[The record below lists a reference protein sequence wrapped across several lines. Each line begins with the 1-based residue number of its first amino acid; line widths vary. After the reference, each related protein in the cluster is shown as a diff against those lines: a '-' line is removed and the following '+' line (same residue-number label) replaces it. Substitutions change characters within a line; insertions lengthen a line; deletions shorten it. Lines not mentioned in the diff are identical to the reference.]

1 MLCLS
6 KSPSDSVHPPKNDKI
21 HVIYQFFV
29 HPDKSRQAEVEYCL
43 EKNVNNPLIERVHLL
58 NEKIYGVK
66 QLGVK
71 SDKITQVNIG
81 KRLTYKDVFD
91 YVDEFK
97 IDGYIVFCNSDI
109 FFDNSLK
116 NLTTSSLGYERSCY
130 SLLRFEFNNETNLK
144 KCKIFGPRGDSQ
156 DTWIF
161 HSNYNI
167 LPKQREVFNFYF
179 GKPGCDNKLI
189 YLFHLLGYTVY
200 NEPYVVKTYH
210 YHSTNIR
217 NYNASEVLHSPMSN
231 IFPQLTN
238 DDVMLNIKE
247 QMFKL
252 KTKDFTK
259 YDLYQDNKKLYK
271 YLSEKIK
278 NNQPF
283 VIPRIAGVENNVVFI
298 AKNVKPEQYANSPQ
312 FTGMAYTMKNNA
324 GINLPTTASAEAY
337 ASSYLEPFKQC
348 DLFFDWEEYGNVYP
362 VIKNSHDWI
371 LRTHNDKQTLWAFTL
386 DVFNYINSNP
396 WTLALKGQRI
406 LIISSFA
413 DTIEKQIQHREKIYG
428 IDLFPDCS
436 FVFIK
441 PPQTQGQ
448 NESRDWILECL
459 EFMNKINHMKD
470 QFDIALCSCGGYGNP
485 VVGFIRSIG
494 KSAIYIGGVLQMY
507 FGVLGGRWEKER
519 QDIIELYKNEYWARP
534 AEEERPKGHETIER
548 SCYW

>member
-1 MLCLS
+1 M
-6 KSPSDSVHPPKNDKI
+6 
-21 HVIYQFFV
+21 
-29 HPDKSRQAEVEYCL
+29 A
-43 EKNVNNPLIERVHLL
+43 
-58 NEKIYGVK
+58 
-66 QLGVK
+66 
-71 SDKITQVNIG
+71 
-81 KRLTYKDVFD
+81 KRY
-91 YVDEFK
+91 Y
-97 IDGYIVFCNSDI
+97 

-217 NYNASEVLHSPMSN
+217 NYNASEVLHNPMSN
-231 IFPQLTN
+231 IFPQLPN
-238 DDVMLNIKE
+238 DDFMLNNKE
-247 QMFKL
+247 LFFRTL
-252 KTKDFTK
+252 TKDFTK

-362 VIKNSHDWI
+362 SIKNSNDWI

-448 NESRDWILECL
+448 NDSRDWILECL

-534 AEEERPKGHETIER
+534 TEEERPKGHETIER